1 MVTNG
6 GSARGR
12 TLFLLIAAVTIVPL
26 CALSWIAVRSLE
38 QDRILDQQQ
47 ARERLEA
54 AGDLIAAAIQR
65 AISNTEQRSVSSAT
79 HDWPEGIVAV
89 RIAKQEIDVSPRG
102 RIAFLPTAP
111 AMRQVPNDVFQ
122 EGESLEFR
130 RGNRAAAIREYRRLA
145 QSSHAGVRG
154 GALLRLGRNLSAI
167 GQFEEA
173 SAVYTQLESIDDIA
187 EAGVPLGLAAAW
199 ARCALLNETR
209 QTNALSAAARNLLHD
224 LETGRWA
231 VTGATYLTYVADAG
245 RWAGT
250 QSAKAP
256 SVVMAAAVERV
267 WADHADAV
275 VSGTMGWRAYS
286 FVVENEPFTV
296 LSQRSAEAITA
307 LIATPKF
314 VESEWLKAAMQTA
327 GDQSSA
333 FRVNA
338 LNIGITNPGG
348 AQPPQARRTIVRLKS
363 QTELPWDLEVWS
375 TRPSASP
382 ALRGRRQ
389 LVIGG
394 IALVAL
400 LSLAAG
406 FAITRSVR
414 RELAVARLQ
423 SEFVAAV
430 SHEFRTP
437 LTALRQFTDM
447 LRDHPGLDVPRQ
459 RMCYDAQARATD
471 RLTHLVESLLDFG
484 RMEAGARRY
493 QFATND
499 CAKVVE
505 AVVKDFTVHVPPCH
519 PVQWNVSETAGV
531 TLDAEAFSRALWNL
545 LDNAVKYSPEGGAI
559 DVGVH
564 RQNGNVFVSVR
575 DHGLGIPEHERMTIF
590 EKFRRGDAARTHGI
604 KGTGLGLA
612 MVDQIVRAHRGRVD
626 VTATPGGG
634 STFTIVLPVAE

>member
-1 MVTNG
+1 MVTSG
-6 GSARGR
+6 GGARGR

-26 CALSWIAVRSLE
+26 CALSWVAVRSLE
-38 QDRILDQQQ
+38 QDRILDRQQ

-65 AISNTEQRSVSSAT
+65 AISNTEQRSISGAT
-79 HDWPEGIVAV
+79 HDWPEGIVVV

-102 RIAFLPTAP
+102 RIAFLPVAP
-111 AMRQVPNDVFQ
+111 VMRQVPDDVFR
-122 EGESLEFR
+122 EGESFEFQ
-130 RGNRAAAIREYRRLA
+130 RGNRAAAIREYRRLSRSPHTAVRAGA
-145 QSSHAGVRG
+145 Q
-154 GALLRLGRNLSAI
+154 LRLGRNLAAI
-167 GQFEEA
+167 GQFVEA
-173 SAVYTQLESIDDIA
+173 SAIYAQLESIDDIA

-199 ARCALLNETR
+199 ARCALLDETG
-209 QTNALSAAARNLLHD
+209 QTNALTAAARNLNRD

-231 VTGATYLTYVADAG
+231 VTAATHLIYLADAA

-250 QSAKAP
+250 RSARAP
-256 SVVMAAAVERV
+256 SVLMAAAVERV
-267 WADHADAV
+267 WADHADAGAI
-275 VSGTMGWRAYS
+275 GTTGWRAYS
-286 FVVENEPFTV
+286 LVVENEPFTV
-296 LSQRSAEAITA
+296 LSQRSGEAVTA
-307 LIATPKF
+307 LIANPTF
-314 VESEWLKAAMQTA
+314 VESEWLRAATQTA
-327 GDQSSA
+327 GDQFAA

-338 LNIGITNPGG
+338 LNVGISNPDGVEL
-348 AQPPQARRTIVRLKS
+348 AKARGTIARMKA

-375 TRPSASP
+375 TRPSGSP

-394 IALVAL
+394 IAMVAL

-406 FAITRSVR
+406 FAITRSVK

-447 LRDHPGLDVPRQ
+447 LRDHPELDASRQ
-459 RMCYDAQARATD
+459 RICYDAQARATD

-493 QFATND
+493 QFTTND
-499 CAKVVE
+499 CAQVVE
-505 AVVKDFTVHVPPCH
+505 AVVTDFRLHVPPCH
-519 PVQWNVSETAGV
+519 PVRCHAAETAGV
-531 TLDAEAFSRALWNL
+531 SLDTEAFSRALWNL
-545 LDNAVKYSPEGGAI
+545 LDNAVKYSPEGGSI

-564 RQNGNVFVSVR
+564 RQNGHVLITVR
-575 DHGLGIPEHERMTIF
+575 DHGLGIPDHERMTIF
-590 EKFRRGDAARTHGI
+590 EKFRRGDAARTRGI

-626 VTATPGGG
+626 VTAPPGGG